1 MRVFSFILSIV
12 MLLTTLFFMVVDFP
26 SFWDVDSIL
35 YFTLLFILF
44 LICTTGIIFN
54 FPMSSRTHYNRFKV
68 KVN

>member
-54 FPMSSRTHYNRFKV
+54 FTMS
-68 KVN
+68 